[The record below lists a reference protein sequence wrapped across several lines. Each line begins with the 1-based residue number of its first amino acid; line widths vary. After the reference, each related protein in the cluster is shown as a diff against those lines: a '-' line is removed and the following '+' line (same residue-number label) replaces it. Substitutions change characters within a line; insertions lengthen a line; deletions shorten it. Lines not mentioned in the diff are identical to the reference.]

1 MNSKNK
7 AAAEKKFNEL
17 REHAQQWS
25 AEEHKRVQAEI
36 HFERCEAAEAWC
48 QSTWRSRCEKSH
60 PELRRSMTERQWKS
74 YCAMWYEEM
83 RKGFEDDVDSE
94 TYEEEQRT
102 GKFVDW
108 NHPPATSMLRPGGL
122 RIGQDKESEARP
134 DNTIDEAVSVQAARL
149 WES

>member
-1 MNSKNK
+1 MSSENK
-7 AAAEKKFNEL
+7 AAAEKKFNEYFARELAEL

-48 QSTWRSRCEKSH
+48 QSTWRSSCEKSH
-60 PELRRSMTERQWKS
+60 PELRRSMTESQWKS
-74 YCAMWYEEM
+74 YYAMWYEEL

-102 GKFVDW
+102 GKYVDW
-108 NHPPATSMLRPGGL
+108 NHPPATSMLQVSSVGSHHAATCLSPEVNNR
-122 RIGQDKESEARP
+122 S
-134 DNTIDEAVSVQAARL
+134 DN
-149 WES
+149 